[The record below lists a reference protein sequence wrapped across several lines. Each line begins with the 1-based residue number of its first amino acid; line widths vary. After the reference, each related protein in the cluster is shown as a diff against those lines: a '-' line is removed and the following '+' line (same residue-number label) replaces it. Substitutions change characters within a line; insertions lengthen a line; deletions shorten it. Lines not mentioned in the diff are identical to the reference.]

1 MYFLTTLADGETAL
15 KWYEKLANWTDK
27 PGFKAFAIIGLIV
40 VGGLV
45 IYHLGLKKLIRKMV
59 K

>member
-1 MYFLTTLADGETAL
+1 MFLTETTVDTTTAL
-15 KWYEKLANWTDK
+15 KWYEEVANWLDK